1 MKILPQKIRMEL
13 EMKYLTIS
21 DIIIFVG
28 IYIFASFILEKD
40 KNKKKKYLG
49 IILTVLGCILK
60 FLNY

>member
-21 DIIIFVG
+21 NIIIFVG

-49 IILTVLGCILK
+49 IILTVLGSILK
-60 FLNY
+60 FLNF

>member
-1 MKILPQKIRMEL
+1 MKHFRL
-13 EMKYLTIS
+13 S

-28 IYIFASFILEKD
+28 IYIFASSLDEKD
-40 KNKKKKYLG
+40 KKKKKYLG

>member
-1 MKILPQKIRMEL
+1 MKLLPQKIRMEL

-21 DIIIFVG
+21 NIILFVG
-28 IYIFASFILEKD
+28 IFIFASFILEKD
-40 KNKKKKYLG
+40 KKKKKYLG

>member
-13 EMKYLTIS
+13 EMKYLTLS
-21 DIIIFVG
+21 NIIIFVG

-49 IILTVLGCILK
+49 IILIFLGCILK
-60 FLNY
+60 FLNF

>member
-1 MKILPQKIRMEL
+1 MEL
-13 EMKYLTIS
+13 EMKHFRLS

-28 IYIFASFILEKD
+28 IYIFASSLDD

>member
-1 MKILPQKIRMEL
+1 
-13 EMKYLTIS
+13 MKYLTLS

-40 KNKKKKYLG
+40 KKKKKYLG

-60 FLNY
+60 SLNY

>member
-21 DIIIFVG
+21 NIIIFVG

-49 IILTVLGCILK
+49 IILTVLGSILK

>member
-13 EMKYLTIS
+13 EMKHFRLS

-60 FLNY
+60 FLNF

>member
-1 MKILPQKIRMEL
+1 
-13 EMKYLTIS
+13 MKYLTIS

-49 IILTVLGCILK
+49 IILTVLGSILK
-60 FLNY
+60 FLNF

>member
-13 EMKYLTIS
+13 EMKHFRLS

-28 IYIFASFILEKD
+28 IYIFASSLDDKEK
-40 KNKKKKYLG
+40 KKKKYLG

>member
-1 MKILPQKIRMEL
+1 MEL

-21 DIIIFVG
+21 TIIIFVG
-28 IYIFASFILEKD
+28 SYIFASYNLEKD

>member
-1 MKILPQKIRMEL
+1 MKHFRL
-13 EMKYLTIS
+13 S

-49 IILTVLGCILK
+49 IILIFLGCILK

>member
-21 DIIIFVG
+21 NIIIFVG

-60 FLNY
+60 FLNF